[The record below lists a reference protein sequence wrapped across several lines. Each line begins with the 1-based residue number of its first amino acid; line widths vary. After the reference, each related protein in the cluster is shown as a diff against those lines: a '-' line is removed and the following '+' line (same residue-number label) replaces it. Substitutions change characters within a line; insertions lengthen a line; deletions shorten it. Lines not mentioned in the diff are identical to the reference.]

1 VAELYTVVVSTVAPK
16 RGRTHAVVSLQVVQ
30 RRFEGGFAKLY
41 VDRWKQFAGRLLWDS
56 EIPELRAGIE
66 APWEAGARFRHVTK
80 AVLRDRV
87 THDLI
92 RLVDHDRPG
101 LARLIALTGNEELDP
116 AVYEQSHG
124 SSEWPHREE
133 PSHYSNFLD
142 EAVFDVSLGI
152 ELPTAL
158 VVGLSWSSAAF

>member
-1 VAELYTVVVSTVAPK
+1 MAELYKVVVSSVAPK
-16 RGRTHAVVSLQVVQ
+16 RGRTHAVVSLQVIQ

-56 EIPELRAGIE
+56 GISEFRAGIE
-66 APWEAGARFRHVTK
+66 APWEAGARFRYVTK
-80 AVLRDRV
+80 SILRDRV

-92 RLVDHDRPG
+92 RLIDHDRPG
-101 LARLIALTGNEELDP
+101 LDRLIALTENDELDP
-116 AVYEQSHG
+116 AIYERSHG

-133 PSHYSNFLD
+133 PSHDSNFLD

-152 ELPTAL
+152 DLPAAL
-158 VVGLSWSSAAF
+158 VAGLSWSSAAF